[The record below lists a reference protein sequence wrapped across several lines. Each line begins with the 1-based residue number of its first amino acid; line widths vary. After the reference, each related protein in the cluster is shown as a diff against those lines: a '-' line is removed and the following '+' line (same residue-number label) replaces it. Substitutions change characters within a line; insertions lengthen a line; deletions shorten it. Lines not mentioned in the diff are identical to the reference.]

1 MSKYTNQLTARQVLE
16 YIANDYVELSH
27 DKVRLQRDD
36 YIKICRE
43 WLLHN
48 YTPEMEL
55 EGTNAN

>member
-1 MSKYTNQLTARQVLE
+1 MSEYTNQLTAVQIIE

-36 YIKICRE
+36 YMKICRA

-48 YTPEMEL
+48 YHNVHSEIKDE
-55 EGTNAN
+55 